1 MTAAARLRDAGPP
14 DSLGDM
20 ATFHRCAI
28 HDEQGNVMAT
38 DVRGALEE
46 HERGGAPGWYGT
58 ITVTHLAS
66 LAPGQTYRLVLD
78 DGRSAA
84 FRVRRNT
91 FAGDVNRAVA
101 IDGMEPLQP
110 RT

>member
-1 MTAAARLRDAGPP
+1 
-14 DSLGDM
+14 M
-20 ATFHRCAI
+20 ATFHRCEI
-28 HDEQGNVMAT
+28 RDEADQVVAS
-38 DVRGALEE
+38 DIRVALEE
-46 HERGGAPGWYGT
+46 RVGAPGWYGT
-58 ITVTHLAS
+58 ITVTHLTT

-78 DGRSAA
+78 DGRTGA

-110 RT
+110 RK